1 MIRLPEQT
9 SSKQALYEALRPVK
23 KPKGKPKLT
32 WLGLINKDQGGQGL
46 GVKGINKL
54 KDLAN
59 DRSTWS
65 GVIRLAMSGNLT

>member
-1 MIRLPEQT
+1 MDQRKKRRRLSWLGHMLRLPEQT
-9 SSKQALYEALRPVK
+9 PAKQALYAAVRPVK
-23 KPKGKPKLT
+23 KPRGTPKLT

-59 DRSTWS
+59 D
-65 GVIRLAMSGNLT
+65 